1 MAANIPKSKFQR
13 GLAGGKTAARAGG
26 KMLKYLVKQPF
37 IDKSRREQEKDRAFN
52 ESAEAVFQGLCLLK
66 GTALKIAQTLSLE
79 MDVFPENVR
88 RELAKSYNQV
98 PPMNRVLIKKAVSNA
113 FGAPVT
119 EVFKSFDPV
128 AFAAASLGQVHR
140 AVSFKGESLAVKVQY
155 PGIAETIRSDV
166 TLIKS
171 LLYPLREYELIRP
184 VIEEI
189 QARLLEEVDYEN
201 EAANISYFRKSLKIK
216 SLRIPGVHPKASNRQ
231 VLSTSLVEGLPLNQW
246 LRTSPDQDSVN
257 RVAQTLNDFFIESLY
272 GLKTIHADPNPGNF
286 IICPDGRLGLVDF
299 GCVKAFDPAFV
310 DLYRQLPQTA
320 VTGRKDRHFELLHRL
335 KVIKTDLDDAA
346 RERMYATMYRVG
358 RWIGRLF
365 EVQAFDFRANP
376 DFFAEG
382 KQLTYELHKL
392 RKHVDMNANFV
403 FLDRTRYGL
412 LRLFETMGATVRIQ
426 NPYEWS

>member
-1 MAANIPKSKFQR
+1 VAANIPKSKFQR

-201 EAANISYFRKSLKIK
+201 EAANISYFGSVK
-216 SLRIPGVHPKASNRQ
+216 N
-231 VLSTSLVEGLPLNQW
+231 LS
-246 LRTSPDQDSVN
+246 
-257 RVAQTLNDFFIESLY
+257 
-272 GLKTIHADPNPGNF
+272 
-286 IICPDGRLGLVDF
+286 
-299 GCVKAFDPAFV
+299 
-310 DLYRQLPQTA
+310 
-320 VTGRKDRHFELLHRL
+320 HF
-335 KVIKTDLDDAA
+335 
-346 RERMYATMYRVG
+346 
-358 RWIGRLF
+358 
-365 EVQAFDFRANP
+365 
-376 DFFAEG
+376 
-382 KQLTYELHKL
+382 
-392 RKHVDMNANFV
+392 
-403 FLDRTRYGL
+403 
-412 LRLFETMGATVRIQ
+412 
-426 NPYEWS
+426 